1 MDGIWMV
8 GMGEKSEWMRRRKQE
23 MKSLFSFLALEI
35 VTTDFCVTGFNEEPW
50 GFNDTVEF
58 NQNILKHN
66 ASEYTSLLCQKSGIQ
81 SLFNWCHRG

>member
-1 MDGIWMV
+1 
-8 GMGEKSEWMRRRKQE
+8 

-66 ASEYTSLLCQKSGIQ
+66 A
-81 SLFNWCHRG
+81 